1 MYENFIII
9 ILLLSDVEDPVISN
23 IPATLLSNTDPGRP
37 YGTVQW
43 VEPSASDNSKSVT
56 LTADYNPGDPFPIGD
71 TEVTYTAIDQY
82 GNNVTAMFHLIVTG
96 K

>member
-1 MYENFIII
+1 MKTVI
-9 ILLLSDVEDPVISN
+9 ILLLSDVEEPVISN
-23 IPATLLSNTDPGRP
+23 IPATILANTDPGKP

-43 VEPSASDNSKSVT
+43 VEPSASDNSESVM

-71 TEVTYTAIDQY
+71 TEVTYTAIDQS
-82 GNNVTAMFHLIVTG
+82 GHNVTAMFHVIVTG